1 MTLYIK
7 NFFINKKLKNIKMFF
22 GEKIRDTKILV
33 IFCIMIFSVGMGC
46 IYLTAP
52 KFLDYENKEGLIN
65 NILLENNDLKI
76 KKLSNINYK
85 IFPSPRLILSNV
97 SFEMGDK
104 IILTENSQ
112 IQIILKLSKIINF
125 KKSSYNKIYINSK
138 NFRFNI
144 SKSQKLLSLL
154 KKNKKNIFFKKGN
167 IIFFINKKNILTIN
181 NADFNLKPESKKNKL
196 SIKGFVLN
204 EIISLS
210 LVNNIKGKNIFLAK
224 IPGIDSKIKF
234 SFNEKKELKKLEGNI
249 NLEILNN
256 YLQLNFL
263 KDKKYNLKNSF
274 FRGNYLNTFI
284 EGNIILNPT
293 LLFNLNLKISMVNL
307 DKILPLIINLN
318 KIDEKDNFK
327 FIKKL
332 NGIINF
338 NHPKNFLGR
347 INFQN
352 GLIKIENVSINKKNR
367 DIKFD
372 LTFGKNYDYK
382 KIEFNLMYV
391 FKHKKKAEN
400 KILIKGNLIP
410 STNKIQILKI
420 QYDDKKLDDKK
431 IDYYEK
437 TLNKKYIKEDLKKI
451 FDFRLLEKFLKSF

>member
-1 MTLYIK
+1 MTFYIK

-22 GEKIRDTKILV
+22 GEKIRDTKTLA
-33 IFCIMIFSVGMGC
+33 IFCIMIFSLGMGC
-46 IYLTAP
+46 IYLIAP
-52 KFLDYENKEGLIN
+52 KFFDYENKEGLIN
-65 NILLENNDLKI
+65 NVLLENNNLKI
-76 KKLSNINYK
+76 NKLSKINYK

-104 IILTENSQ
+104 IILTEDSQ

-125 KKSSYNKIYINSK
+125 EKSSYNKIYINSK

-181 NADFNLKPESKKNKL
+181 NADFNLKPESKKKKL

-210 LVNNIKGKNIFLAK
+210 FVNNIKGENIFLAK

-234 SFNEKKELKKLEGNI
+234 SFNKKKELKKLEGNI

-284 EGNIILNPT
+284 GGNIILNPT

-307 DKILPLIINLN
+307 DKILPLIFYLN

-338 NHPKNFLGR
+338 NYPKNFLGR

-391 FKHKKKAEN
+391 FKHKKRAEN
-400 KILIKGNLIP
+400 KILINGNLIP

-420 QYDDKKLDDKK
+420 QYDDKKLDDRK

-437 TLNKKYIKEDLKKI
+437 TLNNKYIKEDLKKV